1 MSFEKRV
8 KIALIKKDMTL
19 ADLAREMDITRAYL
33 GDLLKG
39 NRQTPDRIAQIK
51 DILKDYLEGEE

>member
-8 KIALIKKDMTL
+8 RIALVKKRKS
-19 ADLAREMDITRAYL
+19 AAWLARQMGVSRVYV

-39 NRQTPDRIAQIK
+39 RRQTPERINQIEE
-51 DILKDYLEGEE
+51 ILKDVLEDE

>member
-8 KIALIKKDMTL
+8 RIALVKKEKS
-19 ADLAREMDITRAYL
+19 AAWLARQMGVSRVYV

-39 NRQTPDRIAQIK
+39 RRQTPERINQIEE
-51 DILKDYLEGEE
+51 ILKDVLEDE

>member
-39 NRQTPDRIAQIK
+39 NRQTPDRIAKIK
-51 DILKDYLEGEE
+51 DILKDDLEEEE

>member
-8 KIALIKKDMTL
+8 QIALVKKGKS
-19 ADLAREMDITRAYL
+19 AAWLARQMGVSRVYV

-39 NRQTPDRIAQIK
+39 RRQTPERINQIEE
-51 DILKDYLEGEE
+51 ILKDVLEDE

>member
-8 KIALIKKDMTL
+8 RIALVKKGKS
-19 ADLAREMDITRAYL
+19 AAWLARQMGVSRVYV

-39 NRQTPDRIAQIK
+39 RRQTPERINQ
-51 DILKDYLEGEE
+51 DVLEDE

>member
-39 NRQTPDRIAQIK
+39 NRQTPDRIVQIK
-51 DILKDYLEGEE
+51 DILKDDLEEEE

>member
-39 NRQTPDRIAQIK
+39 NRQTTDRIAQIK
-51 DILKDYLEGEE
+51 DILKDDLEEEE

>member
-8 KIALIKKDMTL
+8 RIALVKKGKSV
-19 ADLAREMDITRAYL
+19 AWLARQMGVSRVYV

-39 NRQTPDRIAQIK
+39 RRQTPERINQIEE
-51 DILKDYLEGEE
+51 ILKDVLEDE

>member
-33 GDLLKG
+33 GELLKG
-39 NRQTPDRIAQIK
+39 NRQMPDRIAQIK
-51 DILKDYLEGEE
+51 DILKDDLEEEE

>member
-39 NRQTPDRIAQIK
+39 NRQTQDRIAQIK
-51 DILKDYLEGEE
+51 DILKDDLEEEE

>member
-39 NRQTPDRIAQIK
+39 NRQTPDRITQIK
-51 DILKDYLEGEE
+51 DILKDDLEEEE

>member
-19 ADLAREMDITRAYL
+19 ADLARQMGVSRVYV

-39 NRQTPDRIAQIK
+39 RRQTPERINQIEE
-51 DILKDYLEGEE
+51 ILKDVLEDE

>member
-8 KIALIKKDMTL
+8 RIALVKKGKS
-19 ADLAREMDITRAYL
+19 AAWLARQMGVSCVYV

-39 NRQTPDRIAQIK
+39 RRQTPERINQIEE
-51 DILKDYLEGEE
+51 ILKDVLEDE

>member
-51 DILKDYLEGEE
+51 DI

>member
-39 NRQTPDRIAQIK
+39 NRQTLDRIAQIK
-51 DILKDYLEGEE
+51 DILKDDLEEEE

>member
-39 NRQTPDRIAQIK
+39 NRQTPERINQIEE
-51 DILKDYLEGEE
+51 ILKDVLEDE